1 LNRSQDY
8 QGLFFWDSMLVDALH
23 RAAGGG
29 GVSPS
34 APQGRIQFVD
44 FADFDMSVVAPLL
57 HSLPHLRAWLNRF
70 PGGEVPVDAVSITIV
85 RARDEP
91 PCHHTSHVA
100 IPPPHTTCPAWKVC
114 NVPTVAEVVVRT
126 IKGLL
131 PKRTREAVFVFSTG
145 QPTELREKVA
155 SLIDLDQVPR
165 SIIGSCDH
173 VFELDAHR
181 SARATTGS

>member
-85 RARDEP
+85 
-91 PCHHTSHVA
+91 
-100 IPPPHTTCPAWKVC
+100 C